1 MPSNLELTDLRTKL
15 NQMTER
21 IVSRLKDRSRY
32 ALNASVYRI
41 GEIPI
46 DGRTGISFF
55 EFALEQLEQY
65 HAALGR
71 YRFPDQYRLTNISPH
86 TPVQRA
92 RVPSSPIQQVDIELK
107 DAIITYYLALL
118 QDLCEDSDDPTTY
131 GETVYCDA
139 DLIVLLHERIN
150 LGRFVAESKFQTDT
164 SLQALATSQD
174 ALRARLRKPKRE
186 QTVITNARKIASR
199 YNLNQ
204 DVIERCFRWL
214 ISKTLE
220 VEIHY
225 LQQRFDIKTQA
236 SHTGF

>member
-1 MPSNLELTDLRTKL
+1 MPSKLELRDLRTKL

-32 ALNASVYRI
+32 ALNAAVYRI
-41 GEIPI
+41 DEIPI
-46 DGRTGISFF
+46 EGRTGISFF

-71 YRFPDQYRLTNISPH
+71 YRFPDQYRLTNISTN

-92 RVPSSPIQQVDIELK
+92 RVPTSPIQQVAIELK
-107 DAIITYYLALL
+107 DEIITYYLTLL
-118 QDLCEDSDDPTTY
+118 QDLCEEGDDPTTY

-150 LGRFVAESKFQTDT
+150 IGRFVAESKLQTDP
-164 SLQALATSQD
+164 SLQAIAQSQD
-174 ALRARLRKPKRE
+174 ALRPRLRKPERE
-186 QTVITNARKIASR
+186 QTVIANARKIAFS

-204 DVIERCFRWL
+204 NVVEHCFRWL
-214 ISKTLE
+214 ITKTLE

-225 LQQRFDIKTQA
+225 LQQRFRI
-236 SHTGF
+236 